1 MSISFSGL
9 SSGIDTSAWV
19 DSLVA
24 LRQAKVTKLEEEK
37 EQVIMSQDV
46 LNNIKSFFASFR
58 SVLERVTDAKFGI
71 VTMDLFAQNL
81 ATSSNVSVLTG
92 SATHEAQEAKYDI
105 QVDKLATATQAS
117 SNHNYMTTVIE
128 SQTATLG
135 TKLGELG
142 VRDGQIGVNVGGN
155 NFKLLIND
163 EDTIGTFIE
172 KLRSIGVDANYN
184 ERTGVFTANIDA
196 NDINDSLTVHPDG
209 KVGTGIVE
217 AFHLSD
223 SVGGYESGNLE
234 TSETDT
240 VVETATGATKLAI
253 LGVGAGAVK
262 IEANGAEYTFQITN
276 NSTIDEFVNAMK
288 SQGIDASF
296 KDGLLRIVDAEITN
310 DGGTNLISAL
320 GLEKKTNHNTQM
332 SNGLNYTEV
341 KTAGAGD
348 RITEFVT
355 NGAGTINVY
364 DKSGNVLGSVTV
376 TESTTFESLF
386 DKLSDYGIKGRI
398 EDGVVSFT
406 STNGNYASGGLM
418 DKLGVGITTTTIT
431 QTSGAGVSSGGQ
443 VNYNTVHDETT
454 TTYVTTTSTA
464 TSTSTAGAGMSSG
477 SGVNHSTVTSQITTV
492 YSTTTLSHTQTIAM
506 NVTSSGVLTYSTV
519 VPSSTTETIAVD
531 ITSSSG
537 VHYTTLISGGSSGGG
552 TGGTGGGGIVGGG
565 TGDSGKISS
574 MQSSSPVY
582 VTNRDSGTGTIDKY
596 VTPEIVVIDPTLLT
610 AAISNYNIIGINDAA
625 TLAEL
630 AKIVNNGNNCAGKTF
645 VLTNDIDIG
654 SYTSWTPIGSNSSKV
669 FSGTFDGQGHVVKN
683 LTMTSLVSGCAGLF
697 GNLNNASIKNLG
709 IENCNININTNS
721 TYSYTCVGAL
731 AACINDT
738 TTNISNCYSTGNIK
752 YINNNNN
759 TNVYG
764 CLNIGGLVGGSTSS
778 YDGFKITSSFSSATV
793 YGEGY
798 YEVSTGGLVG
808 GQVDVI
814 FENCYT
820 TGDVTAKS
828 LNSENYSANAGG
840 LSGKGCGIVNN
851 CYTTGNISAS
861 GISAYAGGINGYTNS
876 QLTITNCYTTGNID
890 AYATTRWEGSGDN
903 YACAGGLF
911 GRADVRLIKHCY
923 TTGDITA
930 SYGESYAYSYAG
942 GLLGCHLY
950 DTENYSDEIT
960 ISIIMSFTQGKASV
974 IKSYYANAGAIIG
987 GRSSIKINYSAVY
1000 YNSDKNTK
1008 DCGGYSG
1015 TQQGIVQGVAGS
1027 KFTQSYIQGIGFT
1040 DANGWMYTS
1049 AATPELKSQNL
1060 LNAKTTLKELLGN
1073 NCTVQTIV
1081 VQTSSGVQNVVI
1093 SANDSIAEKLA
1104 DAGFEV
1110 SVEDGKMLVS
1120 SKADNAILS
1129 VSQELTAALHLVAEY
1144 SGSSSEGGTT
1154 KAVELTSTSE
1164 IIYYDEHGN
1173 KYYLSKN
1180 IAFQHNISFANIGC
1194 SETNYITIQNG
1205 TTKTVLTISTSDYI
1219 SYTAAADPVITRLE
1233 AVGIKTYITNG
1244 KVTFVG
1250 DDSHYILGMTA
1261 DLRVA
1266 LHMDSG
1272 QGYTVIP
1279 NSTGSSGNSGNS
1291 SGGSSGPILT
1301 SIYVSSSNS
1310 NLALS
1315 VVGVNTTNYIT
1326 VKNGSTTSIVT
1337 ISAASTVAQL
1347 TAELAKVGISTD
1359 VTNGKFTFSG
1369 DDTHYILGMTTNLKS
1384 ALNLTENGAKGYT
1397 IRTVETTA
1405 TKNATLASANSDVL
1419 LSAFGVS
1426 GTNFITVLNGTTT
1439 KTVNVDAGMT
1449 LQDLTSALAVSGI
1462 AVTASGGKLTFS
1474 GDDSH
1479 SIIGITTNLAN
1490 ALKVTAGSGK
1500 SYTTK
1505 TIKSTTTTAT
1515 ETTVN
1520 VTHSVQMTGDTKFS
1534 QIGLTSDGTF
1544 TGVSNGRKFTMTIT
1558 KTDTVGEIVQE
1569 LEDYGFNASVRGG
1582 KFYVD
1587 GAENTYLTGISN
1599 NVKTALGITANP
1611 GAGTS
1616 YVVTTHTTLTTT
1628 TIANENTVHV
1638 TTSVQM
1644 TGETKFSQ
1652 LGMTS
1657 DGTIKGVHNGKAF
1670 TLNVTKSDT
1679 VDDIVNA
1686 LSEYGITASVRGG
1699 KIYINGGDD
1708 AYITEL
1714 SNGVKTALG
1723 ITSGTTYTVTTIK
1736 TYGNTSATKGTLNKV
1751 TVTSAVTRDTALSE
1765 LGVTAGE
1772 FNIYK
1777 DGVKYTALISSDETV
1792 GSFMD
1797 TLSKF
1802 GIEASIVNNG
1812 NTSTLRITGN
1822 GDAYIA
1828 KSSSNTNASNVVDKL
1843 LPVSNSSTTYDYA
1856 GELKTYTTVTTR
1868 NTATEETLLS
1878 AFDTPWGGTTLKNAG
1893 ILSFD
1898 IDGESRNVTVTE
1910 TDTFA
1915 SLIDKLDDAGV
1926 EAALVGGKFIISN
1939 ANNVSIN
1946 TAASTSAL
1954 VNPNAAIKL
1963 TRKNSIDN
1971 FTASDS
1977 PVLEYKT
1984 IVEEHTGSA
1993 ASFADFDTK
2002 LGLLNISSGT
2012 ISVYRNG
2019 VKATININSEQTFRD
2034 LRSQIASKFSDIDLK
2049 FEDGY
2054 LTLSCS
2060 DKKAEVDF
2068 GSTTDTSN
2076 FLAIT
2081 GLRKDAEDRSKVQ
2094 SARRLY
2100 GVNADSVLVDSG
2112 LFKNGDV
2119 KAGTFFVGEQKITI
2133 DDKTTISDVISQ
2145 INSSETAN
2153 ATAYWDSI
2161 NAELVIKSRT
2171 TGAALINIEA
2181 GTSNFTDIIGLT
2193 ESEWNTDGSLKSTKL
2208 KVDSQKLGANAEF
2221 KINGT
2226 SFTSSSNTITSDV
2239 SRIKGVTIDL
2249 KGVSEGSVTLTIE
2262 RDKETLANAL
2272 SDVVDAYNELM
2283 ENVDKEIAIGGT
2295 LHDQS
2300 MLRLLRNR
2308 LQNMMTSSSTG
2319 SQVFRNLNQIG
2330 ICTKKATAGSIST
2343 EKINEL
2349 SFDKEK
2355 FFKTLKSDEKA
2366 VKELIVGS
2374 KGNDGIFV
2382 KVEDLLENALRSVTG
2397 YFDSTANSM
2406 KNKEKRIEN
2415 KIIKGN
2421 AAIEK
2426 YRAKL
2431 ETKFS
2436 AMDMLIGK
2444 MQQQYSSFLGG

>member
-1 MSISFSGL
+1 M
-9 SSGIDTSAWV
+9 
-19 DSLVA
+19 
-24 LRQAKVTKLEEEK
+24 K
-37 EQVIMSQDV
+37 
-46 LNNIKSFFASFR
+46 
-58 SVLERVTDAKFGI
+58 
-71 VTMDLFAQNL
+71 
-81 ATSSNVSVLTG
+81 
-92 SATHEAQEAKYDI
+92 
-105 QVDKLATATQAS
+105 
-117 SNHNYMTTVIE
+117 
-128 SQTATLG
+128 
-135 TKLGELG
+135 
-142 VRDGQIGVNVGGN
+142 
-155 NFKLLIND
+155 KLL
-163 EDTIGTFIE
+163 
-172 KLRSIGVDANYN
+172 
-184 ERTGVFTANIDA
+184 
-196 NDINDSLTVHPDG
+196 
-209 KVGTGIVE
+209 
-217 AFHLSD
+217 AF
-223 SVGGYESGNLE
+223 V
-234 TSETDT
+234 
-240 VVETATGATKLAI
+240 LA
-253 LGVGAGAVK
+253 L
-262 IEANGAEYTFQITN
+262 
-276 NSTIDEFVNAMK
+276 
-288 SQGIDASF
+288 
-296 KDGLLRIVDAEITN
+296 
-310 DGGTNLISAL
+310 
-320 GLEKKTNHNTQM
+320 
-332 SNGLNYTEV
+332 
-341 KTAGAGD
+341 
-348 RITEFVT
+348 
-355 NGAGTINVY
+355 
-364 DKSGNVLGSVTV
+364 
-376 TESTTFESLF
+376 
-386 DKLSDYGIKGRI
+386 
-398 EDGVVSFT
+398 
-406 STNGNYASGGLM
+406 
-418 DKLGVGITTTTIT
+418 
-431 QTSGAGVSSGGQ
+431 
-443 VNYNTVHDETT
+443 
-454 TTYVTTTSTA
+454 
-464 TSTSTAGAGMSSG
+464 
-477 SGVNHSTVTSQITTV
+477 
-492 YSTTTLSHTQTIAM
+492 
-506 NVTSSGVLTYSTV
+506 
-519 VPSSTTETIAVD
+519 
-531 ITSSSG
+531 
-537 VHYTTLISGGSSGGG
+537 
-552 TGGTGGGGIVGGG
+552 
-565 TGDSGKISS
+565 
-574 MQSSSPVY
+574 
-582 VTNRDSGTGTIDKY
+582 
-596 VTPEIVVIDPTLLT
+596 
-610 AAISNYNIIGINDAA
+610 
-625 TLAEL
+625 TLAF
-630 AKIVNNGNNCAGKTF
+630 T
-645 VLTNDIDIG
+645 
-654 SYTSWTPIGSNSSKV
+654 
-669 FSGTFDGQGHVVKN
+669 
-683 LTMTSLVSGCAGLF
+683 
-697 GNLNNASIKNLG
+697 
-709 IENCNININTNS
+709 
-721 TYSYTCVGAL
+721 L
-731 AACINDT
+731 AAC
-738 TTNISNCYSTGNIK
+738 
-752 YINNNNN
+752 
-759 TNVYG
+759 
-764 CLNIGGLVGGSTSS
+764 GG
-778 YDGFKITSSFSSATV
+778 
-793 YGEGY
+793 
-798 YEVSTGGLVG
+798 
-808 GQVDVI
+808 
-814 FENCYT
+814 
-820 TGDVTAKS
+820 
-828 LNSENYSANAGG
+828 
-840 LSGKGCGIVNN
+840 
-851 CYTTGNISAS
+851 
-861 GISAYAGGINGYTNS
+861 
-876 QLTITNCYTTGNID
+876 
-890 AYATTRWEGSGDN
+890 
-903 YACAGGLF
+903 
-911 GRADVRLIKHCY
+911 
-923 TTGDITA
+923 
-930 SYGESYAYSYAG
+930 
-942 GLLGCHLY
+942 
-950 DTENYSDEIT
+950 
-960 ISIIMSFTQGKASV
+960 
-974 IKSYYANAGAIIG
+974 
-987 GRSSIKINYSAVY
+987 
-1000 YNSDKNTK
+1000 
-1008 DCGGYSG
+1008 
-1015 TQQGIVQGVAGS
+1015 
-1027 KFTQSYIQGIGFT
+1027 
-1040 DANGWMYTS
+1040 
-1049 AATPELKSQNL
+1049 
-1060 LNAKTTLKELLGN
+1060 
-1073 NCTVQTIV
+1073 
-1081 VQTSSGVQNVVI
+1081 
-1093 SANDSIAEKLA
+1093 
-1104 DAGFEV
+1104 
-1110 SVEDGKMLVS
+1110 
-1120 SKADNAILS
+1120 
-1129 VSQELTAALHLVAEY
+1129 
-1144 SGSSSEGGTT
+1144 
-1154 KAVELTSTSE
+1154 
-1164 IIYYDEHGN
+1164 
-1173 KYYLSKN
+1173 
-1180 IAFQHNISFANIGC
+1180 
-1194 SETNYITIQNG
+1194 
-1205 TTKTVLTISTSDYI
+1205 
-1219 SYTAAADPVITRLE
+1219 
-1233 AVGIKTYITNG
+1233 
-1244 KVTFVG
+1244 
-1250 DDSHYILGMTA
+1250 
-1261 DLRVA
+1261 
-1266 LHMDSG
+1266 
-1272 QGYTVIP
+1272 
-1279 NSTGSSGNSGNS
+1279 S